1 MILPRSFKLFSVSA
15 LLALAPSYGEDV
27 DLEKAINS
35 LVEAERSYAK
45 LAFEKDFRTASLH
58 VFTDDAV
65 IFAPSPQSGKK
76 YWEKETEIP
85 FLIWRPIFA
94 SIARSADLGYTTGP
108 WEYKKSRDDEKPQA
122 FGSFITIWKR
132 QADGVWRVVLDVG
145 TNYPPPKEPAGELK
159 TFVSDFPIAHAGTVR
174 QRLEDAERN
183 FTESLAQ
190 DAGAAVLAQSGDDI
204 RVYRRGTAPALGKTA
219 AKLMLGSD
227 QEKQTRK
234 RAGSGVSRS
243 ADLAYDYGE
252 YSSEHANVT
261 EHGIYLSIWQLDL
274 SSEWRLMLDL
284 QKKAPPEKK

>member
-1 MILPRSFKLFSVSA
+1 MILPKSFKFLSVFA
-15 LLALAPSYGEDV
+15 LLALAPTYGYDV

-45 LAFEKDFRTASLH
+45 LALEKDFRAASLQ

-65 IFAPSPQSGKK
+65 IFAPGPQSGKR
-76 YWEKETEIP
+76 YWEKETEVP

-108 WEYKKSRDDEKPQA
+108 WEYKKSRDDAKPQA
-122 FGSFITIWKR
+122 FGDFITIWKR
-132 QADGVWRVVLDVG
+132 QADGLWRVVLDVG
-145 TNYPPPKEPAGELK
+145 INHPQPKESAGEVK
-159 TFVSDFPIAHAGTVR
+159 TFVPDFPIARFESVR
-174 QRLEDAERN
+174 QRLQDAERN
-183 FTESLAQ
+183 FTDSLAQ
-190 DAGAAVLAQSGDDI
+190 DAGAAVVAQAGDEI
-204 RVYRRGTAPALGKTA
+204 RVYRHGAVPAVGRTA
-219 AKLMLGSD
+219 AKVMLGSD

-234 RAGSGVSRS
+234 RAGSGMSQS

-252 YSSEHANVT
+252 YSSEHETIT